1 MIEISWQFIVLI
13 SADKVSLVR
22 RFETMRQV
30 ELLVTSVMLTAVLI
44 FAGYYKGSKAMSF
57 LNLSISQSQHGRL

>member
-1 MIEISWQFIVLI
+1 MVEISWQFIVLI

-30 ELLVTSVMLTAVLI
+30 ELLVTSVMLTAVLT
-44 FAGYYKGSKAMSF
+44 FAGYYQETKAISF
-57 LNLSISQSQHGRL
+57 PNLSISQRQD

>member
-1 MIEISWQFIVLI
+1 
-13 SADKVSLVR
+13 
-22 RFETMRQV
+22 MRQV